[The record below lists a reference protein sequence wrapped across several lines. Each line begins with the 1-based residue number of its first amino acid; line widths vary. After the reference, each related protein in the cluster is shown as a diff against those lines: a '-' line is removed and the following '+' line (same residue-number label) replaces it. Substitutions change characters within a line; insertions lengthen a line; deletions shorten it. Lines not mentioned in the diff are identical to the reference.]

1 MTGNVGSTWPPA
13 HGVPLFYLEKKEA
26 SPSPFSPGWGTATH
40 ILLLFHPIPTRDGMP
55 PSLLPDPTDSAPTT
69 LDDSLWP
76 LLVVRFGDA
85 TERALEAYL
94 AAREAYLARAQP
106 HVVIIDTRAVH
117 LPPPRVRQRYID
129 WLTKHERALRQ
140 WTLGSAYII
149 GSPAVRV
156 MMSLIRHLAPMTTP
170 FLVTETL
177 PPSAAWAAE
186 RLQEAGHA
194 QMATRVRA
202 HYALAAS

>member
-1 MTGNVGSTWPPA
+1 M
-13 HGVPLFYLEKKEA
+13 L
-26 SPSPFSPGWGTATH
+26 
-40 ILLLFHPIPTRDGMP
+40 
-55 PSLLPDPTDSAPTT
+55 PSLLPEPSRSGFTT

-117 LPPPRVRQRYID
+117 LPSPRVRQRYIE
-129 WLTKHERALRQ
+129 WLTKHERALQQ

-149 GSPAVRV
+149 ASPAVRM

-170 FLVTETL
+170 FLVTENL
-177 PPSAAWAAE
+177 PASASWAAE
-186 RLQEAGHA
+186 RLQEAGLA
-194 QMATRVRA
+194 PVATRVRA
-202 HYALAAS
+202 QYAVAAS